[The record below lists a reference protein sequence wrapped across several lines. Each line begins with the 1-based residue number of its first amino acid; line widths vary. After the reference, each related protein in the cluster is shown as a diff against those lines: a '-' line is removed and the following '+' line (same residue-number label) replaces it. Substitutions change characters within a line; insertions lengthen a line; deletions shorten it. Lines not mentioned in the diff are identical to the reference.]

1 MFGSRNEA
9 PAKYVDPALFYF
21 PQPGPSLAFIFPH
34 GTLLLSLSLFLSLLL
49 SRVGQLARRRAVCR

>member
-21 PQPGPSLAFIFPH
+21 PQPGPRLAFIFPH
-34 GTLLLSLSLFLSLLL
+34 GTLLLSLSVSLLL
-49 SRVGQLARRRAVCR
+49 S